1 MKYYRNEQ
9 GAVHAFYTDGSQD
22 DYITNDMIQMTD
34 DEVDR
39 HLNPQ
44 KYMTDEEK
52 YALYI
57 LKLKPLKRRQFM
69 RALVMS
75 GFDLDQIEATISS
88 IEDPQT
94 RQLALID
101 WRDATEF
108 ERTDDTLIMMSSM
121 LGLTSEQV
129 DALWE
134 FGLTL

>member
-22 DYITNDMIQMTD
+22 DYITNDMIQLTD

>member
-22 DYITNDMIQMTD
+22 DYITNDMIQLTD

-57 LKLKPLKRRQFM
+57 LKLKPLTRRQFM

-108 ERTDDTLIMMSSM
+108 ERTDDILIMMSSM